1 MRSTLTIRVAAAATA
16 AVALAGCGAGTALVG
31 VHDAPSETTTTAPV
45 APDTAATIAARV
57 LADAARA
64 RSATGEE
71 AKDLRAKA
79 LTGPALTV
87 SSADSRLAKAGS
99 TSADPVTKP
108 TAPKVLGISR
118 GAAFPRVMLVQSTR
132 EDGALVLNLLV
143 SAEAAAPFKL
153 AASAPMQPGTSVAA
167 LDPLEAGSPLTSDGK
182 GLAIAPEALLTEYAA
197 SLAYPRPAPAPHV
210 QSGDRFADAVRT
222 NARTQSSSLKALAT
236 LTQKHNAQPETAVA
250 ISLKDGGAVVFG
262 LMERVDTVALK
273 PSGKSLTPSADFQ
286 RLLGKKTL
294 TKRAEMRTYETVV
307 FTVPPK
313 GKATLVAVDE
323 TLVSAK
329 GE

>member
-45 APDTAATIAARV
+45 AHDTAATIAARV

-197 SLAYPRPAPAPHV
+197 SLAYPKPAAAPHV

>member
-1 MRSTLTIRVAAAATA
+1 MRSTLTIRIAAVATA

-108 TAPKVLGISR
+108 TTPKVLGISR
-118 GAAFPRVMLVQSTR
+118 GSAFPRVMLVQSTR

-167 LDPLEAGSPLTSDGK
+167 LDPLEAGSPLTSDGT

-197 SLAYPRPAPAPHV
+197 SLAYPKPAAAPHV

-222 NARTQSSSLKALAT
+222 NARTQSSSLKSLAT
-236 LTQKHNAQPETAVA
+236 LTQKHNAQPKTAVA

>member
-1 MRSTLTIRVAAAATA
+1 
-16 AVALAGCGAGTALVG
+16 LA
-31 VHDAPSETTTTAPV
+31 SSPV

-182 GLAIAPEALLTEYAA
+182 GLAIAPDALLTEYAA
-197 SLAYPRPAPAPHV
+197 SLAYPKPAAAPHV